1 MIKEISNIEQSFAAI
16 VNIYNSV
23 GWSVYTQEPEKL
35 KKALTNS
42 SYLYGYYENDK
53 LNGLIR
59 GMTDGVS
66 INYIQD
72 ILVLSELHGKG
83 IGSKMVDYVFEQ
95 TKGVRAQVLITDD
108 DPSQL
113 AFYKKL
119 QMSNTR
125 ELVETPL
132 NCFVKFDGVE
142 LG

>member
-1 MIKEISNIEQSFAAI
+1 MIKQISNIENEYKAI
-16 VNIYNSV
+16 EAIYESV
-23 GWSVYTQEPEKL
+23 GWSVYTQEPDRLKL
-35 KKALTNS
+35 ALANS
-42 SYLYGYYENDK
+42 SYLYGYYESDELK
-53 LNGLIR
+53 ALIR

-72 ILVLSELHGKG
+72 ILVMSELQGKG
-83 IGSKMVDYVFEQ
+83 VGSKMVQFVFEQ

-108 DPSQL
+108 DPGQL

-119 QMSNTR
+119 KMSNTR
-125 ELVETPL
+125 DLVETPL